1 MPASFLRR
9 WHMIVKR
16 MWQVVSGEPM
26 HVIKEDEY
34 TYNWPEDLE
43 ELLDPDG
50 LFVRETPAGYKVIIT
65 SYYHA
70 NDTVVYFCIKATEAE
85 NVR

>member
-1 MPASFLRR
+1 MT
-9 WHMIVKR
+9 IKR
-16 MWQVVSGEPM
+16 MWQVVNGEPM

-34 TYNWPEDLE
+34 IFNWPEDLE

-70 NDTVVYFCIKATEAE
+70 SDTVVYFCTKEDNNE
-85 NVR
+85 N

>member
-16 MWQVVSGEPM
+16 IWQVVSGEPM
-26 HVIKEDEY
+26 HVIKEDEF
-34 TYNWPEDLE
+34 TYSRPEDLE

-70 NDTVVYFCIKATEAE
+70 SNTVIYFCIKGGNNE
-85 NVR
+85 N

>member
-1 MPASFLRR
+1 MK
-9 WHMIVKR
+9 IKR

-34 TYNWPEDLE
+34 AYNYPEDLE
-43 ELLDPDG
+43 ELLDPD
-50 LFVRETPAGYKVIIT
+50 LIVRETPAGYKVFIT

-70 NDTVVYFCIKATEAE
+70 SVAVVYFVKVA
-85 NVR
+85 NND